1 MFVANLCKMK
11 IKGMDGHEY
20 NVTGQ
25 GQGNYN
31 TVGASAGI
39 ASFLGLNAGNLLGG
53 LWGNGNCGCNG
64 GCGDNMLV
72 NRYEMSMQ
80 QALASK
86 DSRIALLEANIYNDQ
101 KLAEVFEKLN
111 TRINT
116 IKDAQDAINT
126 QQAVYNGVNTA
137 TLNCMQ
143 GQIAQLYSLTKLIVP
158 NGSICPGWGN
168 VTVTPATAPT
178 T

>member
-1 MFVANLCKMK
+1 
-11 IKGMDGHEY
+11 MDGHEY
-20 NVTGQ
+20 DVTGQ

-53 LWGNGNCGCNG
+53 LWGNGNCGCQG
-64 GCGDNMLV
+64 GCSDNMLV
-72 NRYEMSMQ
+72 NRYELSMQ
-80 QALASK
+80 QQLASK
-86 DSRIALLEANIYNDQ
+86 DARIGLLESNIYTDQ
-101 KLAEVFEKLN
+101 KLADVYDRLLTK
-111 TRINT
+111 INSN
-116 IKDAQDAINT
+116 KEQQDAINM
-126 QQAVYNGVNTA
+126 QQAVYNGTNTA
-137 TLNCMQ
+137 AISCIQ
-143 GQIAQLYSLTKLIVP
+143 SQIAQLYSLTKLIVP